1 MVRLDD
7 TDRKILTILEK
18 NSRSHYTDI
27 AERLGVSEATV
38 RNRIHCLEKNDVIK
52 KYTIDFNP
60 REIGFNMVCIIGLDV
75 EPRYLLEAVD
85 EIRDI
90 EEVKWAAKSTGD
102 HMVMAEI
109 WAVDAEKLS
118 RIISEKI
125 GKIEGVTDMR
135 PAILL
140 EKKNKQPVD
149 INID

>member
-7 TDRKILTILEK
+7 TDRKILKILEK

-60 REIGFNMVCIIGLDV
+60 REIGFTMVCIIGLDV

-102 HMVMAEI
+102 HMIMAEI
-109 WAVDAEKLS
+109 WAIDAEKLS